1 MSGDLFWLLL
11 LGLTDCC
18 FSAEPPQPP
27 AQRPA
32 PGCHRT
38 AGQPRP
44 GPAAGAA
51 LPSPAQS
58 FLSLCLA
65 QRSRSLPQPDPA
77 TAAPAPLRS
86 LATAR
91 SGWSPAP
98 APAPRTPTCA
108 CSPPRP
114 RARCGRSL
122 LLLPLLWWPYC
133 PRRPRP
139 GRHSHPRSGLPA
151 HHSIV
156 IVTCDSQHAAV
167 LSVTSLTYYLLLQI
181 VAGPGDSW
189 HHIS

>member
-1 MSGDLFWLLL
+1 MPDNMSGDLFWLLL

-98 APAPRTPTCA
+98 APDPRTPTCA
-108 CSPPRP
+108 CSPPSAP
-114 RARCGRSL
+114 GAV
-122 LLLPLLWWPYC
+122 WPQ
-133 PRRPRP
+133 
-139 GRHSHPRSGLPA
+139 LVDVA
-151 HHSIV
+151 
-156 IVTCDSQHAAV
+156 AAV
-167 LSVTSLTYYLLLQI
+167 VAILPPPAPAWSPLSSPAWV
-181 VAGPGDSW
+181 PGTPLYSDSDL
-189 HHIS
+189 